1 MSIFSRLF
9 RARDPEPEADL
20 EARLRTLEEEFD
32 ADAPGAAGGPLNRA
46 GDLALRH
53 GQDERALDYYGR
65 AVDSYLKDQ
74 QLEAA
79 RGVANKI
86 IRVHP
91 EAIRTLCTLTW
102 LDLAA
107 RHMATAL
114 LHLRDYVEAAERGG
128 QEALAAEQIWQ
139 MARIAPMAEFLA
151 STADALDRL
160 DRVDR
165 ADEVRSWVGPGGSPD
180 AVHEPD
186 ELCRRCMWAATEVLT
201 AADEPAGPTESGD
214 AVPGS
219 PAAGEGGAN
228 DRQRR

>member
-9 RARDPEPEADL
+9 GPDSPRGKSL
-20 EARLRTLEEEFD
+20 EARLRELEAEFD

-53 GQDERALDYYGR
+53 GQERRALTYYGR
-65 AVDSYLKDQ
+65 AVDSYLEDQ

-91 EAIRTLCTLTW
+91 AAVRTLCTLTW

-114 LHLRDYVEAAERGG
+114 LHLRDYVDAAERAG
-128 QEALAAEQIWQ
+128 QEERAADQIWH
-139 MARIAPMAEFLA
+139 MARVAPLGEFLA
-151 STADALDRL
+151 SAADALDRL
-160 DRVDR
+160 DRSER
-165 ADEVRSWVGPGGSPD
+165 ADRVRSWAAGDGSPEAIRD
-180 AVHEPD
+180 PA
-186 ELCRRCMWAATEVLT
+186 ELARHCMLAATESPMRL
-201 AADEPAGPTESGD
+201 GD
-214 AVPGS
+214 AGDE
-219 PAAGEGGAN
+219 A
-228 DRQRR
+228 